1 MRFHVAFAPAL
12 VSLETSYC
20 DVGTR
25 EMQEA
30 SEAEK
35 REERREKREERVGVM
50 ECVLGDF
57 GR

>member
-1 MRFHVAFAPAL
+1 VAFAPAL

>member
-1 MRFHVAFAPAL
+1 
-12 VSLETSYC
+12 
-20 DVGTR
+20 
-25 EMQEA
+25 MQEA

-35 REERREKREERVGVM
+35 RREKREERVGVM